1 MKNNRFWTLLRKDR
15 AMQISM
21 AYFLLMSVELMLQG
35 KGLAASFAFSPF
47 ATLTLSVIFLT
58 LSSLTLYALL
68 SSLTT
73 SGSALKNLFRN
84 DIFKSRILYT
94 LVTLILLLITVPAI
108 NFGVLHWYEPKI
120 RSKTQDQLVL
130 VAKTKTEAIAE
141 WLNSRKI
148 LVRSLAYNQ
157 ELQSSIAQFQRFPND
172 SASKAHLHLMLSQ
185 AVENHAI
192 SGISILDANLQIIAQ
207 ESKTK
212 KAALLDDLAWISKN
226 LEPSQPLIGNF
237 FLADGLKLLIFDV
250 TPMYLAQQP
259 DPIYL
264 AIHYDTLPN
273 AQLLFHADSMSGNHS
288 MLLSH
293 SKRTG
298 FHIDEDPALSSLT
311 PSALEANSLFLE
323 SGTHLA
329 GLGPEGNAIYA
340 IKFPVNADWDLVVY
354 IDQQTALAP
363 FRVLLTWISALM
375 LLATTVVSFVLLFL
389 WMHQIRHHQFELRRR
404 TLAQEQLLH
413 RFFELPFIG
422 MGICDAAG
430 FTWQQVNSRVCEMF
444 GYDQA
449 TLLKMTWL
457 DLLHPDERPSLVEAC
472 QGIKDGTQNNLQL
485 ENRYLDCDGNILI
498 IKSEVILSF
507 DLPEQPVLMLVME
520 DVTAL
525 KSAIKALKVS
535 EERLHLAFK
544 GSKDGWWDMDL
555 VQNTCFQSQSWW
567 HMLGYETPL
576 TDSDPTVWQ
585 QLSHPEDI
593 EPIHHFISE
602 MLVSTN
608 SSYQLECQLRHRD
621 GHFVPILTRGFITRN
636 ADGKAIRLSGTDT
649 DITDRLQF
657 EKTIKMQEQ
666 FNRALIENQS
676 DAIIACDAQCNLVLF
691 NHVARDWLGQD
702 VLNIGLAQWLN
713 EMPLYEIGTTE
724 RHDKSRFPLLRAIR
738 GEQLQN
744 EMIALIL
751 DGQAPRYIACSA
763 SSFNDS
769 HGKLLGAVLIMR
781 DITENLAHEA
791 SLQASE
797 SLYREMFDANP
808 NPMWVIDAETGHF
821 LAVNDAAI
829 NHYGWSRQEFLDM
842 DLHNIQCKPHE
853 DTSFPIKEALAFSP
867 RELKHQKRDGTL
879 VDVEITSNPLV
890 FMGTNARLM
899 MVNDVTDRKHA
910 ENEIR
915 TANRLLLMLTNINQT
930 IVRRLPTEQMFQEA
944 CTVAVR
950 DGGFVMAWIGILN
963 PLDKSI
969 RQMAVAG
976 TGQAALAQFE
986 FDLADQEDLSPT
998 MTALRH
1004 GQHGICQNTAT
1015 DPAFAKY
1022 RHIAMAH
1029 GFASVVALPLV
1040 VNGTIVG
1047 HFSMYASEPGMFNQ
1061 REMDLLDELANDI
1074 SFALTVADV
1083 ELERNLAEK
1092 ALRQSESLFHTLA
1105 SASPVGIFHTDELG
1119 EFLYTNHSWYQITD
1133 ISLEDASQNGW
1144 LAHVYSLD
1152 RERIHAAW
1160 AKTLHQ
1166 KISFNQEFRLTRRD
1180 ARLTWVKC
1188 QIAVELDASAHFL
1201 GFVGTVTDIT
1211 ALKESEENNRMANTV
1226 FENTREGIMV
1236 TDKHNQI
1243 IMVNRA
1249 CCDITQYA
1257 AEELIGKTTT
1267 ILVSGKH
1274 DVAFYKE
1281 MWASL
1286 NNTGYWKGEIWN
1298 RRKNGEI
1305 YPELLSISVIRDES
1319 GLTTNYVA
1327 VFGDITSLKSS
1338 EEKLEF
1344 LAHHDPLT
1352 KLPNRLM
1359 LLSRLEHAI
1368 ALARRD
1374 QTQLALLMLDLDRFK
1389 NVNDSFGHLAG
1400 DELLQQVAE
1409 RLTGKLRSVD
1419 TVTRLGGDEF
1429 TILLE
1434 SIASPEDAAR
1444 VANNIIKTLESPWTL
1459 TDNIEVRIGASVG
1472 ISLYPGHGDTALELL
1487 QHADAALYQAKAAGR
1502 GCARYFSEKL
1512 TQATRDRFNIESR
1525 LRLAIQNDELRVYFQ
1540 PKLDVNTGQLI
1551 GAEALM
1557 RWQDKVEG
1565 MMLPERFVSIAE
1577 DTGLIRSLGEW
1588 VLRAVCQQGR
1598 AWLELG
1604 LKPIKIAVNIS
1615 AHQLHHTDLISIL
1628 DTLLDESGFPACYLE
1643 LELTESIL
1651 MNREQELIETLN
1663 AIRKMGITLAIDDF
1677 GTGYSSLAYLK
1688 SFPLDVLKIDKS
1700 FVADIEDD
1708 ADDRAITATIIKIA
1722 HTLGLQ
1728 VVAEGVENA
1737 IQLAFLQQHDCDM
1750 YQGFLASQAIPASAF
1765 EDLMQQTSLLT
1776 SPQHTQQN
1784 KD

>member
-1 MKNNRFWTLLRKDR
+1 
-15 AMQISM
+15 MQLSL
-21 AYFLLMSVELMLQG
+21 AYFLLVSAELLLQG
-35 KGLAASFAFSPF
+35 KDLLGAFAFSTPT
-47 ATLTLSVIFLT
+47 TLVLSFFFLI
-58 LSSLTLYALL
+58 LSSVTLYALVSAI
-68 SSLTT
+68 SS
-73 SGSALKNLFRN
+73 SGSALKSLLRN

-94 LVTLILLLITVPAI
+94 LATLVLLLVTVPVI

-120 RSKTQDQLVL
+120 RAKTQDQLVL
-130 VAKTKTEAIAE
+130 VAKTKTETIAE

-148 LVRSLAYNQ
+148 LLGALASNQ
-157 ELQSSIAQFQRFPND
+157 EFLTSIGQIQHQANKRL
-172 SASKAHLHLMLSQ
+172 AKTHLHNLLKKS
-185 AVENHAI
+185 VENHAI
-192 SGISILDANLQIIAQ
+192 SGISLLDANRQMIAQ
-207 ESKTK
+207 EGKGGRV
-212 KAALLDDLAWISKN
+212 AFFDDLAWIIKN
-226 LEPSQPLIGNF
+226 LEPSQPLIGDF
-237 FLADGLKLLIFDV
+237 FLSDGQKLLIFDV
-250 TPMYLAQQP
+250 MPLYLDNQQ
-259 DPIYL
+259 DPVYL
-264 AIHYDTLPN
+264 VIHYDTLPN
-273 AQLLFHADSMSGNHS
+273 AQLSFPATSLTTLTSNHS
-288 MLLSH
+288 MLVSH
-293 SKRTG
+293 LNSTG
-298 FHIDEDPALSSLT
+298 FHIDENPSLSSLRAK
-311 PSALEANSLFLE
+311 SLQLNSLFLDAA
-323 SGTHLA
+323 THLA
-329 GLGPEGNAIYA
+329 GTGPEGNTIYGV
-340 IKFPVNADWDLVVY
+340 KFPVNKNWDIVVY
-354 IDQQTALAP
+354 IDQQSALAP
-363 FRVLLTWISALM
+363 FKVLLLWISALM

-389 WMHQIRHHQFELRRR
+389 WMHQIRHHQFELKRKN
-404 TLAQEQLLH
+404 LAQEQLLH

-422 MGICDAAG
+422 MAICDAAH
-430 FTWQQVNSRVCEMF
+430 FSWQQVNSRVCEMF

-457 DLLHPDERPSLVEAC
+457 DLLHPDERAALIESC
-472 QGIKDGTQNNLQL
+472 QSIKNGAQNNLQL
-485 ENRYLDCDGNILI
+485 ENRYLDSHGNLLI

-507 DLPEQPVLMLVME
+507 DLSDQPVLMLVME

-525 KSAIKALKVS
+525 KSAVKALKVS

-555 VQNTCFQSQSWW
+555 LHKTCFQSQSWW
-567 HMLGYETPL
+567 NMLGYETPL
-576 TDSDPTVWQ
+576 ADSDPTVWQ
-585 QLSHPEDI
+585 TLSHPEDI
-593 EPIHHFISE
+593 EPIHQFISE
-602 MLVSTN
+602 MLASEN
-608 SSYQLECQLRHRD
+608 SSYQLECQLKHRD

-636 ADGKAIRLSGTDT
+636 AEGKAIRLSGIDT
-649 DITDRLQF
+649 DISDRLQY
-657 EKTIKMQEQ
+657 EQTIKMQEQ
-666 FNRALIENQS
+666 FNRALIENQT

-702 VLNIGLAQWLN
+702 ILNTDLETWVNQT
-713 EMPLYEIGTTE
+713 PLFHIDTRQRLEQ
-724 RHDKSRFPLLRAIR
+724 SRFPLIRAIR
-738 GEQLQN
+738 GEKLNN
-744 EMIALIL
+744 EMIVLIL
-751 DGQAPRYIACSA
+751 DDQSPRYIACSA
-763 SSFNDS
+763 SSFNDNQ
-769 HGKLLGAVLIMR
+769 GKLLGAVLIMR
-781 DITENLAHEA
+781 DITEHLTYET

-797 SLYREMFDANP
+797 ALYREMFDANP
-808 NPMWVIDAETGHF
+808 NPMWVIDADKGHF

-829 NHYGWSRQEFLDM
+829 NHYGWSRQEFLNMYLQD
-842 DLHNIQCKPHE
+842 IQCKPKE
-853 DTSFPIKEALAFSP
+853 DLGFATKEALVFFP
-867 RELKHQKRDGTL
+867 RELRHQKRDSTMI
-879 VDVEITSNPLV
+879 DVEITSNPLV

-899 MVNDVTDRKHA
+899 MVTDVTDRKHA

-950 DGGFVMAWIGILN
+950 DGGFVMAWIGTLN
-963 PLDKSI
+963 PHDNSI
-969 RQMAVAG
+969 QQMALAG
-976 TGQAALAQFE
+976 KGQEALSAFE
-986 FDLADQEDLSPT
+986 FDLADQEDNSPT
-998 MTALRH
+998 MMALRH

-1022 RHIAMAH
+1022 RHIAMTH

-1047 HFSMYASEPGMFNQ
+1047 NFSMYASEPGIFNQ

-1133 ISLEDASQNGW
+1133 ISLEDASQDGW
-1144 LAHVYSLD
+1144 LAHIYTVD
-1152 RERIHAAW
+1152 RERIHEAW
-1160 AKTLHQ
+1160 TKTLRQ
-1166 KISFNQEFRLTRRD
+1166 KISLNQEFRLMRRNGS
-1180 ARLTWVKC
+1180 LIWVKG
-1188 QIAVELDASAHFL
+1188 QIAVELDASGNFL

-1211 ALKESEENNRMANTV
+1211 ALKESEENNRMTNTV

-1236 TDKHNQI
+1236 TDRNNQI

-1257 AEELIGKTTT
+1257 AEELIGKSTT

-1274 DVAFYKE
+1274 DKAFYKE
-1281 MWASL
+1281 MWTSL

-1305 YPELLSISVIRDES
+1305 YPELLSISTIRDES
-1319 GLTTNYVA
+1319 GLITNYVA

-1459 TDNIEVRIGASVG
+1459 SDNIEVRIGASIG
-1472 ISLYPGHGDTALELL
+1472 ISLYPGHGDSALELL

-1525 LRLAIQNDELRVYFQ
+1525 LRLAIQHEELRVYFQ
-1540 PKLDVNTGQLI
+1540 PKLDVNTGELI

-1557 RWQDKVEG
+1557 RWQDKIEG
-1565 MMLPERFVSIAE
+1565 MMLPERFVGIAE

-1588 VLRAVCQQGR
+1588 VLRESCKQGR
-1598 AWLELG
+1598 AWLERG

-1651 MNREQELIETLN
+1651 MNREQEVIETLN

-1700 FVADIEDD
+1700 FVADIEKD

-1722 HTLGLQ
+1722 HTLGLK
-1728 VVAEGVENA
+1728 VVAEGVENEM
-1737 IQLAFLQQHDCDM
+1737 QLAFLEQHECDM
-1750 YQGFLASQAIPASAF
+1750 YQGHLVSQAIPATAF
-1765 EDLMQQTSLLT
+1765 EALMQQA
-1776 SPQHTQQN
+1776 QHLHHSKSSTRHN
-1784 KD
+1784 